1 MSKTSHTIKLLI
13 GAGQA
18 KPTPPVGPA
27 LGQKGVKSMDFCK
40 QFNDKTKH
48 FIQGVP
54 ISARI
59 TVNPDKSFT
68 FLLKTPP
75 SSWFLKKVLNLE
87 KGSAKTG
94 NEVIGELSVKHIYAI
109 AQQKQ
114 NDPGFEGL
122 GLDKISK
129 QILGTAKNMGIKVVY

>member
-40 QFNDKTKH
+40 QFNDQTKQY
-48 FIQGVP
+48 IQGTP

-59 TVNPDKSFT
+59 TVKPDKSFT

-75 SSWFLKKVLNLE
+75 TSWFLKKALDIK

-94 NEVIGELSVKHIYAI
+94 NEVIGEMSVKHIYAI

-114 NDPGFEGL
+114 KDPGFEGL
-122 GLDKISK
+122 ELEKIAK